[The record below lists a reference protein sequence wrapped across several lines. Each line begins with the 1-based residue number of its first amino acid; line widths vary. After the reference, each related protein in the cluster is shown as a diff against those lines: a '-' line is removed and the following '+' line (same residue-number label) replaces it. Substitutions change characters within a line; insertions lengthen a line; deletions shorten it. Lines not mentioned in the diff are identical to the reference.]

1 MSDETS
7 SDPKEKPGGESG
19 ERFLDQALIK
29 PTKPSVWAQL
39 RANFIA
45 GIVVAAP
52 IGITVALVYWFLT
65 GPMAK
70 LDAFVKKAIPAG
82 GGNVDAITH
91 AIPGLGIL
99 IAVLAILALGALAK
113 NFVGRAFIK
122 AGEELVASMP
132 IVRTLHK
139 FFKNVFETALQQSHR
154 SFKEVAL
161 IEYPRPGIWALA
173 FVVGETKGEVGYEL
187 RSQHDDLM
195 GVFVPTVPNPTSG
208 FLLFVPRS
216 SMRILSMTVEDAAKT
231 IFSIGLVTPEFI
243 EPEDAVKKLEAMAA
257 EAAAPR
263 KPVFRI
269 PLPDRMKSNRNG

>member
-1 MSDETS
+1 MTEQGETK
-7 SDPKEKPGGESG
+7 KEPAAGPGES
-19 ERFLDQALIK
+19 FLDQALIK
-29 PTKPSVWAQL
+29 PTKSSLASRL

-82 GGNVDAITH
+82 GDNVDAITH

-99 IAVLAILALGALAK
+99 IAVLAILLLGAIAK

-122 AGEELVASMP
+122 AGEELVSSMP

-161 IEYPRPGIWALA
+161 VEYPRPDVWVLA
-173 FVVGETKGEVGYEL
+173 FVVGETRGEVAYAL
-187 RSQHDDLM
+187 RDKYDDIT
-195 GVFVPTVPNPTSG
+195 GVFIPTVPNPTSG
-208 FLLFVPRS
+208 FLLYVPRS
-216 SMRILSMTVEDAAKT
+216 HMRILSMTVEEAAKS
-231 IFSIGLVTPEFI
+231 IFSIGLVTPEFV
-243 EPEDAVKKLEAMAA
+243 EPDAAVKKLEAMAA
-257 EAAAPR
+257 EAAAPK

-269 PLPDRMKSNRNG
+269 PLPDRMRSNRNG

>member
-1 MSDETS
+1 MSDDKETA
-7 SDPKEKPGGESG
+7 EQAETGQA

-29 PTKPSVWAQL
+29 PTKPSLASRL

-52 IGITVALVYWFLT
+52 IGITVALIYWFLT

-70 LDAFVKKAIPAG
+70 LDAFVKKAIPG
-82 GGNVDAITH
+82 SENVEAITH

-99 IAVLAILALGALAK
+99 IAVLVILALGALAK

-122 AGEELVASMP
+122 AGEELVSSMP

-139 FFKNVFETALQQSHR
+139 FFKSVFETALQQSHR

-161 IEYPRPGIWALA
+161 VEYPRDDVWALA
-173 FVVGETKGEVGYEL
+173 FVVGDTKGEVSHAL
-187 RSQHDDLM
+187 RDKYDDVM
-195 GVFVPTVPNPTSG
+195 GVFIPTVPNPTSG
-208 FLLFVPRS
+208 FLLYVPRS
-216 SMRILSMTVEDAAKT
+216 RMRILSMSVEECAKA
-231 IFSIGLVTPEFI
+231 IFSIGLVTPEFT
-243 EPEDAVKKLEAMAA
+243 EPDEAVKKLEALAA
-257 EAAAPR
+257 EVAAQK

-269 PLPDRMKSNRNG
+269 PFPDRLKSNRNG

>member
-1 MSDETS
+1 MSDDKETAGQA
-7 SDPKEKPGGESG
+7 ETGQA

-29 PTKPSVWAQL
+29 PTKPSLASRL

-52 IGITVALVYWFLT
+52 IGITVALIYWFLT

-70 LDAFVKKAIPAG
+70 LDAFVKKAIPG
-82 GGNVDAITH
+82 SENVEAITH

-99 IAVLAILALGALAK
+99 IAVLVILALGAVAK

-122 AGEELVASMP
+122 AGEELVSSMP

-139 FFKNVFETALQQSHR
+139 FFKSVFETALQQSHR

-161 IEYPRPGIWALA
+161 VEYPRPDVWALA
-173 FVVGETKGEVGYEL
+173 FVVGETKGEVSYAL
-187 RSQHDDLM
+187 RDKYDDIT
-195 GVFVPTVPNPTSG
+195 GVFIPTVPNPTSG
-208 FLLFVPRS
+208 FLLYVPRS
-216 SMRILSMTVEDAAKT
+216 RMRILTMTVEEAAKA
-231 IFSIGLVTPEFI
+231 IFSVGLVTPDFTQPDE
-243 EPEDAVKKLEAMAA
+243 AVKKLEALAA
-257 EAAAPR
+257 EAASPK

-269 PLPDRMKSNRNG
+269 PLPERMRSNRNG